1 MNHFIRCIFNTVAVL
16 TCVSLSF
23 VSASAQVDTEFW
35 FVAPEVWANHGDSP
49 TLLRFATFDQD
60 AVVTVE
66 QPANPGFPTQ
76 TLNIGAVDGT
86 YYFVL
91 RINRSEGD
99 LSIVTENG
107 SVTYTEEGAIE
118 LTGNLTLVR

>member
-1 MNHFIRCIFNTVAVL
+1 MNHFIRFVFSALAVL
-16 TCVSLSF
+16 TCVSLSL

-76 TLNIGAVDGT
+76 TLNIERQQCFLVEPRSVALDHRKQTGQYGAK
-86 YYFVL
+86 FWSPHH
-91 RINRSEGD
+91 ID
-99 LSIVTENG
+99 LSCP
-107 SVTYTEEGAIE
+107 SV
-118 LTGNLTLVR
+118 L